1 MERTYD
7 IFEKLPDGS
16 MVWKTTITGHEA
28 AIAKLR
34 EIAGKSKNEIQV
46 LHLPTKALIAAI
58 NAKAPSGLTS

>member
-16 MVWKTTITGHEA
+16 MIWRETINGHEA

-34 EIAGKSKNEIQV
+34 EFAAKTPNEFQV
-46 LHLPTKALIAAI
+46 HHLPTKTLIAAM
-58 NAKAPSGLTS
+58 NTEAAQP